1 MAGRARAATIYG
13 VHPGVAMVRTWIDTL
28 KAKSGRSLEEWLR
41 FVEAK
46 GPKGEKARRDWLKEK
61 QGLGTTSAWWIA
73 ARSVGA
79 DVDDADPEAYLEKAV
94 EYVEAM
100 YAGKKAGLRPI
111 HDRLLELA
119 KGLGPDVKACPCKTI
134 VPIYRKNV
142 IAEIKPTTLTRIDFG
157 LALRDVA
164 TPARL
169 IDTGGFA
176 KKDRITRRIELRSVD
191 EIDATVEKWL
201 RRAYDMNAD

>member
-79 DVDDADPEAYLEKAV
+79 DVDDADPETYLEKAA

-119 KGLGPDVKACPCKTI
+119 KGLGPEVKACPCKTI

-157 LALRDVA
+157 LALRDVS